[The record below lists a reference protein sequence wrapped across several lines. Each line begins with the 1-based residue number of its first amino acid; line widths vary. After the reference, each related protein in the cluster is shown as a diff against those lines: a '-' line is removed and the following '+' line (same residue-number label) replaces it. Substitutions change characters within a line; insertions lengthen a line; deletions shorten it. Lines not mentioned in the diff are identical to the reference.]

1 MDVAPGPRF
10 LRPLDVA
17 PLGPAHLGLFVI
29 VGVGLLVD
37 SLDIFIVSG
46 ISSALLHQGT
56 ASLAQLSHL
65 AAATALGMA
74 IGALCGGVLGDRYGR
89 RSIILAGSAII
100 MAGALASAAAPTIDF
115 LIAARFV
122 TALGLG
128 VENVLAYGILIEFL
142 PVRARGTWM
151 TALALVATCA
161 APLSLVMNFYIAPLP
176 DGWRI
181 LFAIIAALSALTFT
195 LRFALPESAR
205 WLAVRGNVEAAQKV
219 VARFTADATTT
230 APAAAAD
237 QSPSRLEPPAHF
249 HPAIIGRLAVAAV
262 LNVGLVAATFGFVSW
277 LPTFFAAE
285 GRALPSALI
294 KAATI
299 TVGAPVGVLIG
310 LIAADRSERKW
321 TTVATAL
328 AAAGA
333 GVAYAFAPAA
343 MLLPLGFLVVVA
355 IYAFGA
361 IGVTAYMPE
370 MFATPIRMRAVGFA
384 ISVGRFAAVFIPM
397 ITVLIFERS
406 GQAGVVS
413 ALAVTLLIVASAV
426 ARFGVRTR
434 LKPLDNI

>member
-1 MDVAPGPRF
+1 MDVAPGTIF

-17 PLGPAHLGLFVI
+17 PLGAAHFGLFAI
-29 VGVGLLVD
+29 VGIGLLVD

-56 ASLAQLSHL
+56 ASLAQISHL

-74 IGALCGGVLGDRYGR
+74 LGALVGGVLGDRYGR
-89 RSIILAGSAII
+89 RPIILAGSAII
-100 MAGALASAAAPTIDF
+100 MAGALASAAAPGMDF

-151 TALALVATCA
+151 TGLALVATCA
-161 APLSLVMNFYIAPLP
+161 APVSLVMNFYTAPLP

-181 LFAIIAALSALTFT
+181 LFAIIAGLSALTFI

-205 WLAVRGNVEAAQKV
+205 WLAVRGKPEEARQI
-219 VARFTADATTT
+219 VARFSASTTTSADAT
-230 APAAAAD
+230 AVD
-237 QSPSRLEPPAHF
+237 QSASPLEPGAHLSPAL
-249 HPAIIGRLAVAAV
+249 IGRLAVAAV

-285 GRALPSALI
+285 GRELPSALL

-321 TTVATAL
+321 TTVMAAL

-361 IGVTAYMPE
+361 IGITAYMPE
-370 MFATPIRMRAVGFA
+370 MFATPIRMRAVGLA
-384 ISVGRFAAVFIPM
+384 ISVGRFAAVLIPM
-397 ITVLIFERS
+397 GTVWVFERS
-406 GQAGVVS
+406 GQTGVVL
-413 ALAVTLLIVASAV
+413 ALAITLVSVAAAVAS
-426 ARFGVRTR
+426 FGVRTR
-434 LKPLDNI
+434 LKALDKI

>member
-1 MDVAPGPRF
+1 MDAGTDQRF
-10 LRPLDVA
+10 LESLDAA
-17 PLGPAHLGLFVI
+17 PLGPAHLHLFAI

-37 SLDIFIVSG
+37 SLDVFIASG

-74 IGALCGGVLGDRYGR
+74 IGALFGGVLGDRYGR
-89 RSIILAGSAII
+89 RPIILAGSAII
-100 MAGALASAAAPTIDF
+100 MAGALASAAAPSMDV

-151 TALALVATCA
+151 TGLALVATCA

-181 LFAIIAALSALTFT
+181 LFAIIAGLSALTFL

-205 WLAVRGNVEAAQKV
+205 WLAARGNDEDARKI
-219 VARFTADATTT
+219 VARFSANATIAAT
-230 APAAAAD
+230 APSAD
-237 QSPSRLEPPAHF
+237 QATGALEPRTQFGPAVI
-249 HPAIIGRLAVAAV
+249 ARLVVAAL
-262 LNVGLVAATFGFVSW
+262 LNVGLVSATFGFVSW

-285 GRALPSALI
+285 GRELPSALL

-321 TTVATAL
+321 ATVMAAL

-333 GVAYAFAPAA
+333 GIAYALSPAS

-355 IYAFGA
+355 IYGFGA

-370 MFATPIRMRAVGFA
+370 LFATPIRMRAVGLA
-384 ISVGRFAAVFIPM
+384 ISGGRFTAVLVPLVTVWIFQQSGQTGVVLALAATLVIVAAAV
-397 ITVLIFERS
+397 
-406 GQAGVVS
+406 
-413 ALAVTLLIVASAV
+413 AS
-426 ARFGVRTR
+426 FGVRTR
-434 LKPLDNI
+434 LKPLDEI

>member
-1 MDVAPGPRF
+1 MDSAPGTTF
-10 LRPLDVA
+10 LRSLDAA
-17 PLGPAHLGLFVI
+17 PLGPAHLGLFAI

-74 IGALCGGVLGDRYGR
+74 IGALGGGVLGDRYGR
-89 RSIILAGSAII
+89 RPIILAGSAII
-100 MAGALASAAAPTIDF
+100 MAGALASAAAPSVDF

-151 TALALVATCA
+151 TGLALVATCA

-181 LFAIIAALSALTFT
+181 LFAIIAALSALTFM

-205 WLAVRGNVEAAQKV
+205 WLAARGNVEEARRV
-219 VARFTADATTT
+219 VARFVADATVSGD
-230 APAAAAD
+230 AAGAD
-237 QSPSRLEPPAHF
+237 QPPSPLAPTAHFPPAV
-249 HPAIIGRLAVAAV
+249 IGRLALAAV

-285 GRALPSALI
+285 GRALPSALL

-321 TTVATAL
+321 TTVMTAL

-333 GVAYAFAPAA
+333 GVAYALAPASMA
-343 MLLPLGFLVVVA
+343 LPLGFLVVVA

-370 MFATPIRMRAVGFA
+370 MFATPVRMRAVGLA
-384 ISVGRFAAVFIPM
+384 ISVGRFTA
-397 ITVLIFERS
+397 VLIPVVTVWVFERS
-406 GQAGVVS
+406 GQTGVVL
-413 ALAVTLLIVASAV
+413 AMAVTLLSVAAAVAS
-426 ARFGVRTR
+426 FGVRTR
-434 LKPLDNI
+434 LKPLDRI

>member
-1 MDVAPGPRF
+1 MDSASDPPF
-10 LRPLDVA
+10 LKSLDAA
-17 PLGPAHLGLFVI
+17 PLGPAHLYLFAI

-37 SLDIFIVSG
+37 SLDIFVVSG

-56 ASLAQLSHL
+56 ANLTQLSHL

-74 IGALCGGVLGDRYGR
+74 IGALGGGVLADRYGR
-89 RSIILAGSAII
+89 RPIILAGSAII
-100 MAGALASAAAPTIDF
+100 LAGALASAAAPAINF

-128 VENVLAYGILIEFL
+128 IENVLAYGILIEFL

-151 TALALVATCA
+151 TGLALVATCA

-181 LFAIIAALSALTFT
+181 LFAIIAGLSALTFA

-205 WLAVRGNVEAAQKV
+205 WLAVRGDVEEARRI
-219 VARFTADATTT
+219 VARFTAGATSSGHAAASDQSTSPLE
-230 APAAAAD
+230 PAA
-237 QSPSRLEPPAHF
+237 HF
-249 HPAIIGRLAVAAV
+249 SHAVIGRLALAAV

-285 GRALPSALI
+285 GRELPSALF

-310 LIAADRSERKW
+310 LIVADRSERKW
-321 TTVATAL
+321 TTVMAAL

-333 GVAYAFAPAA
+333 GVAYAFASAA

-370 MFATPIRMRAVGFA
+370 LFSTPVRMRAVGFA
-384 ISVGRFAAVFIPM
+384 ISIGRFTA
-397 ITVLIFERS
+397 VLIPVVTVWVFERS
-406 GQAGVVS
+406 GQTGVVL
-413 ALAVTLLIVASAV
+413 ALAFTLSSVAAAVAS
-426 ARFGVRTR
+426 FGVRTR
-434 LKPLDNI
+434 LIPLDKI